1 MQKALTE
8 AQEENLPLA
17 QRVFAIRAL
26 QGGSFASAGPVLRRV
41 LDSPS
46 TAALKIA
53 AVEAL
58 SAFDDPGIPTA
69 LLAPWKSYSPEVR
82 EKVQAVLL
90 SQREWMTILLKALE
104 EGKVER
110 ATIDVT
116 VQARL
121 LDHPD
126 PTVVQRARKYF
137 STQTDERSKILEA
150 HRDVLQLQGDV
161 ARGKQAFE
169 KTCAKCHMP
178 QRQRARLGPDL
189 SGISSK
195 TKQELLTA
203 ILSPSAA
210 IEPRFV
216 NYIVM
221 TKDGRMYD
229 GILSNET
236 PGAVTLRG
244 TSDEGDVTL
253 LRRNIAE
260 IRAST
265 ISLMPEELEK
275 SLTHQGLADVIAYLQ
290 GGL

>member
-1 MQKALTE
+1 
-8 AQEENLPLA
+8 
-17 QRVFAIRAL
+17 
-26 QGGSFASAGPVLRRV
+26 
-41 LDSPS
+41 
-46 TAALKIA
+46 
-53 AVEAL
+53 
-58 SAFDDPGIPTA
+58 
-69 LLAPWKSYSPEVR
+69 
-82 EKVQAVLL
+82 
-90 SQREWMTILLKALE
+90 
-104 EGKVER
+104 
-110 ATIDVT
+110 
-116 VQARL
+116 
-121 LDHPD
+121 
-126 PTVVQRARKYF
+126 
-137 STQTDERSKILEA
+137 
-150 HRDVLQLQGDV
+150 QGDV
-161 ARGKQAFE
+161 AHGKQAFE

-203 ILSPSAA
+203 ILNPRAS

-221 TKDGRMYD
+221 TKGGRMYD
-229 GILSNET
+229 GILANET

-244 TSDEGDVTL
+244 TSEEGAVTL

-275 SLTHQGLADVIAYLQ
+275 SLNRQGLADVIAYLQ

>member
-1 MQKALTE
+1 
-8 AQEENLPLA
+8 
-17 QRVFAIRAL
+17 
-26 QGGSFASAGPVLRRV
+26 
-41 LDSPS
+41 
-46 TAALKIA
+46 
-53 AVEAL
+53 
-58 SAFDDPGIPTA
+58 
-69 LLAPWKSYSPEVR
+69 
-82 EKVQAVLL
+82 
-90 SQREWMTILLKALE
+90 
-104 EGKVER
+104 
-110 ATIDVT
+110 
-116 VQARL
+116 
-121 LDHPD
+121 
-126 PTVVQRARKYF
+126 
-137 STQTDERSKILEA
+137 
-150 HRDVLQLQGDV
+150 
-161 ARGKQAFE
+161 
-169 KTCAKCHMP
+169 MP

-203 ILSPSAA
+203 ILNPSAS

-229 GILSNET
+229 GILANET

-244 TSDEGDVTL
+244 TSDEGDITL

-275 SLTHQGLADVIAYLQ
+275 TLNHQTLADVIAYLQ